1 MRLHL
6 SHDLIVAIR
15 RPQNMYLRRMIES
28 LFTDPRPDWAM
39 PVAGEKDRFE
49 FVAAGL
55 WVQYKIDRTGGE
67 TIIKAII
74 IEPPF

>member
-6 SHDLIVAIR
+6 SHDLIVAMR
-15 RPQNMYLRRMIES
+15 RPQNIYLRRMIES

-39 PVAGEKDRFE
+39 PVAGEREHFE
-49 FVAAGL
+49 FAASGL
-55 WVQYKIDRTGGE
+55 WVQYKIDAGGE
-67 TIIKAII
+67 TVIQAVI